1 MKPGPDT
8 RLSIVKSPAL
18 MGLGRSTTVPSF
30 LRNPNLPTSIHSRIS
45 HRVAA
50 YSAPQIRMPQWAE
63 SRACPCRSSCLSV
76 ASAK

>member
-30 LRNPNLPTSIHSRIS
+30 LRNP
-45 HRVAA
+45 
-50 YSAPQIRMPQWAE
+50 
-63 SRACPCRSSCLSV
+63 
-76 ASAK
+76 K